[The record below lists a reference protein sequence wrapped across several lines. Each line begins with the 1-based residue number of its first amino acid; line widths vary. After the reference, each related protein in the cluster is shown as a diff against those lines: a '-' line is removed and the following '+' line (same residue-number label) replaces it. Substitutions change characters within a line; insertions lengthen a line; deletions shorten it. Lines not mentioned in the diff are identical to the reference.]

1 MIFPLYYHCSMEIHE
16 EPEQFDTVP
25 VGEGLVIDIDGY
37 AGPLDVLLQLAH
49 AQKVDLSNISVLAL
63 CEQYLSFVEK
73 SAELEIE
80 LAADYLVM
88 AAWLVY
94 LKSRLLL
101 ASAQPEEEGESPEEL
116 ALALKFRLRRLEAMR
131 ESAEKLMKRPLL
143 GRDVFARGNPE
154 AVVTDEAAEYVVS
167 LYDFL
172 RSYGEYRA
180 RKDARP
186 WSRAPLEVITLEEA
200 REMLQTAL
208 AKAREGVRKWM
219 EFRALLGMCP
229 FGPRVPGR
237 SRVASTFGAAL
248 ILAREG
254 ELELQQ
260 RSSFGEIH
268 LRRRESPGTVPQ

>member
-1 MIFPLYYHCSMEIHE
+1 MEINAE
-16 EPEQFDTVP
+16 LQQFETVA
-25 VGEGLVIDIDGY
+25 VGEGLLIDIDGY

-63 CEQYLSFVEK
+63 CEQYLSFVEE
-73 SAELEIE
+73 SEALEIE

-101 ASAQPEEEGESPEEL
+101 ASTLPEEEGESPEEL

-131 ESAEKLMKRPLL
+131 ESAEKLMARPLL

-154 AVVTDEAAEYVVS
+154 AVVTDEEAEYVVS

-180 RKDARP
+180 RRDARP
-186 WSRAPLEVITLEEA
+186 WSRAPLEVIMLEEA
-200 REMLQTAL
+200 RGMLRAAL
-208 AKAREGVRKWM
+208 AKAKGGVHEWM

-229 FGPRVPGR
+229 FSPRVPGR
-237 SRVASTFGAAL
+237 SRMASAFGAAL
-248 ILAREG
+248 VLAREG
-254 ELELQQ
+254 ELEFQQ
-260 RSSFGEIH
+260 RRSFGEIH
-268 LRRRESPGTVPQ
+268 LRRRDPSETTVPQ